1 MAEAMRV
8 LLAAAGVL
16 LATPAMAEDPTLP
29 AFHPITTSETQAVR
43 VALVDSGVNYQ
54 LDAINSCLAP
64 QNDGSLI
71 GYDFWDMDE
80 LPFVAEAFGRGN
92 TRARA

>member
-8 LLAAAGVL
+8 LFAAAGVL
-16 LATPAMAEDPTLP
+16 LATLAMAENPPLP
-29 AFHPITTSETQAVR
+29 ALHAITTSETQAVR
-43 VALVDSGVNYQ
+43 EALVDSGVNYQ
-54 LDAINSCLAP
+54 LDAISSRLAR

-80 LPFVAEAFGRGN
+80 LPFDAEAFGKGN

>member
-1 MAEAMRV
+1 MAEAIRV
-8 LLAAAGVL
+8 LFAAASVL
-16 LATPAMAEDPTLP
+16 LATPAMAENPPLP

-54 LDAINSCLAP
+54 LDAINSRLAR
-64 QNDGSLI
+64 QDDGSLI

-80 LPFVAEAFGRGN
+80 LPFDAKAFGRGN
-92 TRARA
+92 TCARA